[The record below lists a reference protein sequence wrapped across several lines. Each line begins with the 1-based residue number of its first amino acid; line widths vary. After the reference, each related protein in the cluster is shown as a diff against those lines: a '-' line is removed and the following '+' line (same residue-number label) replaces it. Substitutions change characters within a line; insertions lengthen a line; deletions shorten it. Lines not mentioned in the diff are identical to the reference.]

1 MKKNI
6 VLKFMLLLG
15 TLLSFILNAGNKENF
30 NNFEKFSFRMS
41 NNPDYIS
48 YRIITGNG
56 DKYPVQL
63 NVGNYLAFMPSRYAA
78 VNVYEFLS
86 DTLKKDFKII
96 KINKKGKIT
105 DQSKIIKYSANDFF
119 LNYKDNVDFEKA
131 ELKSLGM
138 VFAGVKNVGT
148 GEYKIT
154 AYGNKGISGGIDSKG
169 LNWLNLA
176 FIPTNSA
183 FYIKTTGDKSLVWSP
198 NRDYNSIQYTFSV
211 ENGKIVA
218 VDKKGKHYLTIYQ
231 KGDSLF
237 VDMTKY
243 SLEFR
248 VNQSENQLEYWINH
262 KLKYVEKYQTM

>member
-1 MKKNI
+1 
-6 VLKFMLLLG
+6 MLLIG
-15 TLLSFILNAGNKENF
+15 ILLNFTLNAGNKENF

-48 YRIITGNG
+48 YRIISGNG

-78 VNVYEFLS
+78 INVYEFLS

-96 KINKKGKIT
+96 KVNKKGKIT
-105 DQSKIIKYSANDFF
+105 DQSKIIKYSSNDFF

-169 LNWLNLA
+169 LN
-176 FIPTNSA
+176 
-183 FYIKTTGDKSLVWSP
+183 IKMTGDKNLVWSP

-211 ENGKIVA
+211 EKRKVVA

-231 KGDSLF
+231 KDNSLF
-237 VDMTKY
+237 VDMAKY
-243 SLEFR
+243 NLEFR
-248 VNQSENQLEYWINH
+248 VNQNENQLEYWINH
-262 KLKYVEKYQTM
+262 KLKYVEKYQIM

>member
-1 MKKNI
+1 MGKNI
-6 VLKFMLLLG
+6 LLKFMLLIG
-15 TLLSFILNAGNKENF
+15 ILLSFTLNAGNKESF

-48 YRIITGNG
+48 YRIISGNG

-78 VNVYEFLS
+78 INVYEFLS

-96 KINKKGKIT
+96 K
-105 DQSKIIKYSANDFF
+105 YSSNDFF

-231 KGDSLF
+231 KSDSLF

-262 KLKYVEKYQTM
+262 KLKYVEKYQTI